1 MRLENGYYVWN
12 KGERVKLSDYFSTQ
26 EFDCQ
31 CHYSD
36 CVEQK
41 ISADL
46 INKLSLVRIEN
57 KSPLYITSGFR
68 CCKHQQDLRNQLNSG
83 KKSLTVVASKVSQHE
98 LGNAADISPRI
109 GTISKL
115 RKVVD
120 LVFDSI
126 GLAKTFLH
134 VDTRPK
140 KQDGSKRIWNY

>member
-1 MRLENGYYVWN
+1 MHLENGYYVWN

-41 ISADL
+41 ISEDL

-68 CCKHQQDLRNQLNSG
+68 CGKHQQDLRNQLNSG